1 MPFLEQSPHPGIDSN
16 IPGGTDKAIDIDNPA
31 NLGQESTDA
40 GAVKNLKW
48 RFSDSKT
55 RQLPG
60 GWVREQVITDLPA
73 SHDIAGAQQHL
84 TKNSI
89 REMHWHR
96 VAEWGYVY
104 HGQIA
109 VSAVDEDGRNQ
120 VEVLNVGDIWYF
132 PKGEAHVIQGLADQ
146 NEYLLVFDDGDFEAP
161 GTSFNVDDWIAHTPK
176 DILAKSLG
184 ESFFFFPICSTC
196 WKTGQRAD
204 KCYLQRHL
212 GIDPSLLASVPS
224 PNPYILKTNLTGPDL
239 NIASPYGKL
248 EGNSSYVF
256 KASEIAAEEVP
267 GGGGT
272 VKTVDSR
279 NFPVAKTIAS
289 SIVTLKP
296 GALRELHWH
305 PNVSLM
311 MMMMMITMLAIG
323 GIIN

>member
-1 MPFLEQSPHPGIDSN
+1 
-16 IPGGTDKAIDIDNPA
+16 
-31 NLGQESTDA
+31 
-40 GAVKNLKW
+40 V
-48 RFSDSKT
+48 
-55 RQLPG
+55 
-60 GWVREQVITDLPA
+60 
-73 SHDIAGAQQHL
+73 
-84 TKNSI
+84 
-89 REMHWHR
+89 
-96 VAEWGYVY
+96 
-104 HGQIA
+104 A

-120 VEVLNVGDIWYF
+120 VEVLNEGDIWYF

-184 ESFFFFPICSTC
+184 ESSSPSIHVASNSRGKKHIASHHNELTSIP
-196 WKTGQRAD
+196 TP
-204 KCYLQRHL
+204 

-224 PNPYILKTNLTGPDL
+224 PNPYILKTNLSPADL
-239 NIASPYGKL
+239 TIDSPYGKL

-256 KASEIAAEEVP
+256 KASEVAAEEVP

-305 PNVSLM
+305 PNVS
-311 MMMMMITMLAIG
+311 I
-323 GIIN
+323 